1 VTNKKEKDNQG
12 NMGKKSEKNSSK
24 KDAKERKK
32 IDLRKKLIE
41 EDSKAL
47 LAKLEEKEKEVTE
60 SYDKFLRASAE
71 LDNYKKRM
79 AKERTDFIR
88 YGNETLVK
96 DILPIV
102 DSLDRALEHAGNS
115 EDFDAFIKG
124 LKLVQE
130 QFLGCLEKH
139 GVERIQSTGMD
150 FDPNVHEA
158 MLPVE
163 SKEYEENKIVEEF
176 EKGYLLNGRLLRPA
190 KVSVSKGVKKD
201 KEVQLKE
208 VY

>member
-1 VTNKKEKDNQG
+1 MMNKKEKDNQG
-12 NMGKKSEKNSSK
+12 NMGKKSEKNGSK

-32 IDLRKKLIE
+32 TDLRKKLME

-139 GVERIQSTGMD
+139 GVERIQYRDG
-150 FDPNVHEA
+150 F
-158 MLPVE
+158 
-163 SKEYEENKIVEEF
+163 
-176 EKGYLLNGRLLRPA
+176 
-190 KVSVSKGVKKD
+190 
-201 KEVQLKE
+201 
-208 VY
+208 